1 MAPTNTPSIQLAN
14 IWTAAGDGQL
24 DRVKEL
30 VESGIDTNCHD
41 DFGYTPLHAAAS
53 YGHLDVIEYLISQG
67 GNIDIEDFDGDTPL
81 FVVES
86 PEAAKFLIEKGADA
100 SHRNHEGTTP
110 AINAAS
116 EGWREVAEE
125 IAKVTGET
133 LTEEE
138 DEDELAH
145 VAVGDDEDDGAFLR
159 QVEQVIQQTEQD
171 GMNRDEQLRGLV
183 SQMVMRQIQED
194 SKK

>member
-1 MAPTNTPSIQLAN
+1 MN
-14 IWTAAGDGQL
+14 
-24 DRVKEL
+24 R
-30 VESGIDTNCHD
+30 
-41 DFGYTPLHAAAS
+41 HAAAS

-67 GNIDIEDFDGDTPL
+67 GNIDVEDFDGDTPL
-81 FVVES
+81 FVVET
-86 PEAAKFLIEKGADA
+86 PEVAKFLIEKGADA

-133 LTEEE
+133 VTEEE
-138 DEDELAH
+138 EEDELAH

>member
-14 IWTAAGDGQL
+14 IWTAAGNGQL

-67 GNIDIEDFDGDTPL
+67 GNIDVEDFDGDTPL
-81 FVVES
+81 FVVET
-86 PEAAKFLIEKGADA
+86 PEVAKFLIEKGADS

-110 AINAAS
+110 AINAAT

-138 DEDELAH
+138 EEDELAH
-145 VAVGDDEDDGAFLR
+145 VAVGDDEEDGAFLR

>member
-86 PEAAKFLIEKGADA
+86 PEAAKFLIENGADA